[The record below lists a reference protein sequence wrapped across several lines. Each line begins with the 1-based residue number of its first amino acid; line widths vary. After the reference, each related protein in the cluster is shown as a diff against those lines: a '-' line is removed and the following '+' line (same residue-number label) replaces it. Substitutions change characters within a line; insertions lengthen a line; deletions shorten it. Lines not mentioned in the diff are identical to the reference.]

1 MESLCNDQIAGRM
14 TFEEELIQTAGEQ
27 IAKAIDA
34 EILDDIM
41 INVLKDEG
49 WTATTMNSA
58 YEPPLTRV
66 SDYEWY
72 SETHEW
78 IYLNATGDY
87 KLLKGQWYF
96 ERQEDAVMFTLRW
109 S

>member
-1 MESLCNDQIAGRM
+1 MNLQDEVIEALGQSISR
-14 TFEEELIQTAGEQ
+14 
-27 IAKAIDA
+27 AIDA

-41 INVLKDEG
+41 INVLKYEG
-49 WTATTMNSA
+49 WTATIINPA
-58 YEPPLTRV
+58 YEPPLVRITE
-66 SDYEWY
+66 SDWY
-72 SETHEW
+72 SETAEW
-78 IYLNATGDY
+78 IHLNATGNY

>member
-1 MESLCNDQIAGRM
+1 MNLQDEVIEALGQSISR
-14 TFEEELIQTAGEQ
+14 
-27 IAKAIDA
+27 AIDA

-49 WTATTMNSA
+49 WTATIINPA
-58 YEPPLTRV
+58 YEPPLVRITE
-66 SDYEWY
+66 SDWY
-72 SETHEW
+72 SETAEW
-78 IYLNATGDY
+78 IHLNATGNY